1 MRESVFRGVIIVTM
15 TAMMLALSQ
24 TVNSSEESQKEEN
37 TPSRVERFLASQSD
51 DGENTS
57 SAEEADDATSTA
69 FFPEFSAI
77 ALEDPETKTAMFSA
91 LQSYYDYRTRGFE
104 HRKEVF
110 AWQLFSAK
118 IIFGVVIFLVLVGVY
133 FSWVQ
138 FHKKM
143 VEPSGNSVS
152 DTTAGTTPS
161 GDAAEVTT
169 ISASAK
175 EIKVS
180 SPVLGV
186 IILVISLLF
195 FYLYLIYVFPI
206 EEIL

>member
-1 MRESVFRGVIIVTM
+1 MKYPAAKHYLAASVTIILIIVS
-15 TAMMLALSQ
+15 LAI
-24 TVNSSEESQKEEN
+24 
-37 TPSRVERFLASQSD
+37 LAV
-51 DGENTS
+51 
-57 SAEEADDATSTA
+57 AEEPQDKTTNSDIVDRYIQSLNAKKNTDNEAVSDKKSVDAD
-69 FFPEFSAI
+69 FFPELLSI
-77 ALEDPETKTAMFSA
+77 AMENKETKAAMYQS
-91 LQSYYDYRTRGFE
+91 LQAYYAYRTKGFE

-118 IIFGVVIFLVLVGVY
+118 IIFFVVIFLVLIGVY

-143 VEPSGNSVS
+143 ESSPLENASGS
-152 DTTAGTTPS
+152 DNTETDITTF
-161 GDAAEVTT
+161 
-169 ISASAK
+169 SASAK

-186 IILVISLLF
+186 IILVISLVF

-206 EEIL
+206 EEIM